1 MEEVH
6 RVNLAIRVLM
16 RVTDLSVRFSNRAA
30 SLKRILTASVLAR
43 NTFWTMGGN
52 GARLFLQAIYFILI
66 ARALGAKEYGAF
78 IGAVSLVALV
88 VPFSS
93 WGTGFL
99 LIKDVAT
106 NRSAF
111 ARRWGTALGVTAFSG
126 CILLC
131 IVLLVSRVLWAK
143 SVPLRIVLLVGIS
156 DLILVR
162 TVDLA
167 TQAFVA
173 VEFLRKSAEVNVV
186 LSAARITAAV
196 YLCFAVRSHSAGVW
210 AFLYLASGTIAAIYS
225 IVAVARTIGVPKLS
239 LYLST
244 ADFKEGFYFAV
255 SLASQTAYNDID
267 KTMLVRLGGLQ
278 ATGIYGAAY
287 RIVDASF
294 APVSALVYAAYARF
308 FQHGARGIDGSVRF
322 AKKLLPYSAAYGAS
336 AAILLVAASPL
347 LPILLGG
354 QFAQASIALQWLS
367 PLVLLK
373 SIHYFFMASLSG
385 SGAQRVAAPIQVS
398 VAVINVL
405 LNLWLIPVYSWRGA
419 AWASLLT
426 DGLLAVSL
434 WCAIKVLSQKQAE
447 FSAVDQNMTV
457 QPCISDGAASLHDS

>member
-1 MEEVH
+1 MTS
-6 RVNLAIRVLM
+6 LM
-16 RVTDLSVRFSNRAA
+16 R
-30 SLKRILTASVLAR
+30 SLNQNVLAR

-66 ARALGAKEYGAF
+66 ARALGTQGYGAF

-88 VPFSS
+88 APFSS

-99 LIKDVAT
+99 LIKEVAT

-111 ARRWGTALGVTAFSG
+111 ARRWGTALGVTALSG

-131 IVLLVSRVLWAK
+131 VVLLVSRVLWAK

-162 TVDLA
+162 TIDLA

-196 YLCFAVRSHSAGVW
+196 YLYFAVRSHAAVDW
-210 AFLYLASGTIAAIYS
+210 AFLYLASGTIAAVYG
-225 IVAVARTIGVPKLS
+225 IVAVARTIGLPKLR

-267 KTMLVRLGGLQ
+267 KTMLVRFGGLQ

-308 FQHGARGIDGSVRF
+308 FQHGAHGIDGSVRF

-336 AAILLVAASPL
+336 AAILLAVASPL

-354 QFAQASIALQWLS
+354 QFAQASVALQWLS

-398 VAVINVL
+398 VAAINVL
-405 LNLWLIPVYSWRGA
+405 LNLWLIPAYSWRGA

-426 DGLLAVSL
+426 DSLLTFSL
-434 WCAIKVLSQKQAE
+434 WCAIQFLSHRHAQFRAIAQH
-447 FSAVDQNMTV
+447 VTV
-457 QPCISDGAASLHDS
+457 QPFVPDGAANLHDSWGK